1 MITTTTLDRDD
12 GLKGLTNA
20 VEAIRTT
27 IKKYKGDFNEKAA
40 VSSQQPT
47 IFYSPLFCPN
57 FNILGKFR

>member
-20 VEAIRTT
+20 VDAIRTT

-40 VSSQQPT
+40 VSSKQLT
-47 IFYSPLFCPN
+47 ILF
-57 FNILGKFR
+57 